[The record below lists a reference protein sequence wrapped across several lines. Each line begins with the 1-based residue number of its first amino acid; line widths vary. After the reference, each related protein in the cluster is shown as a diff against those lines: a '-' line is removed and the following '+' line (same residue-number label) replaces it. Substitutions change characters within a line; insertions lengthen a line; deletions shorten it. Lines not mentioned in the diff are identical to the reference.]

1 MILGVIAS
9 SSEAYQRSFSTITN
23 AFAQTF
29 LAELLIL
36 ELAMKVDVMAM
47 VRYCW
52 PKRVS
57 YTDQLTFPKVELHR
71 NHDQIKE
78 TRIRMQFRTNAEEC
92 HNKLQDTIS
101 SNARISPS

>member
-1 MILGVIAS
+1 
-9 SSEAYQRSFSTITN
+9 
-23 AFAQTF
+23 
-29 LAELLIL
+29 
-36 ELAMKVDVMAM
+36 MKVDVMAM

-52 PKRVS
+52 RKRVS

-78 TRIRMQFRTNAEEC
+78 TRMQFRTNAEEF